1 MQVYVEYA
9 LLENFCMDFSL
20 LFCAKAITKNPCRY
34 ARIALASA
42 LGAGF
47 AVAFPLMRLSG
58 VWAIVVKIAFGAVMC
73 LIAGRFSKIKGYLKF
88 AAVFTAST
96 FALGGGLI
104 AVFSLLKVDYEQS
117 GGVILSSVPVG
128 IPFLA
133 AIVLCVICK
142 KVIAKALAKRVEGQ
156 FLCSIFKDGKSAECA
171 AFYDSGNK
179 VYLKGAPVCVVDKSV
194 AEKLVDVQSIKTF
207 VDIHT
212 VAGKAKIAV
221 FCADEVRIDDGKS
234 VATKRNVL
242 FGVSP
247 RRIKKAIM
255 HPNLAEVN

>member
-9 LLENFCMDFSL
+9 LIENFCMDLSL
-20 LFCAKAITKNPCRY
+20 LYCAKAITKNPCKNLRLV
-34 ARIALASA
+34 LASA

-47 AVAFPLMRLSG
+47 AVAFPLMRLTG

-73 LIAGRFSKIKGYLKF
+73 LIAGRFSKIRGYLKF
-88 AAVFTAST
+88 TAVFTAST
-96 FALGGGLI
+96 FVLGGGLI
-104 AVFSLLKVDYEQS
+104 AIFSLLKVDYEQS
-117 GGVILSSVPVG
+117 GGIILSSVPIG

-133 AIVLCVICK
+133 AVILCIICK
-142 KVIAKALAKRVEGQ
+142 KVVAKVLAKRVEGQ
-156 FLCSIFKDGKSAECA
+156 FSCSIVKDGKSAECT

-179 VYLKGAPVCVVDKSV
+179 VYLGGAPVCVVDKSI

-234 VATKRNVL
+234 VATRKNVL